1 MQSKTPC
8 EPRGEERVEGGRASS
23 AEAARAHRGTH
34 LSDSGP
40 VPAQDGHGLK
50 ATAYPLGGLSWTRPS
65 RTAKRVRAA
74 VLLSCSAKRSR
85 SRCLWTAFTLTPNIP
100 AISRALCPSATE
112 RSTWRWR
119 SVRYVAWVLE
129 ELPARR
135 SAPLIAAG
143 TSEQYQRPAATS
155 RSALDSSARPWSLR
169 T

>member
-1 MQSKTPC
+1 MQARTLC
-8 EPRGEERVEGGRASS
+8 GPREQRVEDGRASS
-23 AEAARAHRGTH
+23 AEAARAYRGGHTS
-34 LSDSGP
+34 LIPGSRAG
-40 VPAQDGHGLK
+40 AHGLK

-65 RTAKRVRAA
+65 RTAKRVSAA

-100 AISRALCPSATE
+100 AISRALRPSATE

-129 ELPARR
+129 LPSPTRAHG
-135 SAPLIAAG
+135 LAAG
-143 TSEQYQRPAATS
+143 TSQQYQRPAATS